1 MPVALPSHSATM
13 PQVLRVCLITGAATG
28 IGAACARE
36 FAGQGWAVVLS
47 HLDEATHADA
57 LAVAA
62 DCQALGAVT
71 LVLPLDVR
79 DDASCQA
86 WVDGALARFGRI
98 DALVNCAGTTRFI
111 AHADLDAL
119 TPDEFLRT
127 YDVNTVGSY
136 RVIRACAPALRASGQ
151 GSVVNISSIGG
162 LIGRGSSMAYAASKG
177 ALNTLTLS
185 LARALAPEIRVNAIA
200 PGLVD
205 GGLPSRVLDA
215 QRHAEVV
222 RVQTASSVLQ
232 RVSQAPEVAALACF
246 ITERAP
252 GMTGAVIPMDNGLH
266 LNAG

>member
-1 MPVALPSHSATM
+1 MSALHRHPPEPMPHAS
-13 PQVLRVCLITGAATG
+13 RVCLITGAATG

-36 FAGQGWAVVLS
+36 FARQGWTVVLS
-47 HLDEATHADA
+47 HLDEATHAEA

-62 DCQALGAVT
+62 DCQALGVAT
-71 LVLPLDVR
+71 LLLPLDVR
-79 DDASCQA
+79 DEASCQA
-86 WVDGALARFGRI
+86 WVNGALAGFGRI

-111 AHADLDAL
+111 AHADLEAL
-119 TPDEFLRT
+119 TPEEFLRT

-136 RVIRACAPALRASGQ
+136 RVVRACTPALRASGQ

-185 LARALAPEIRVNAIA
+185 LARALAPQIRVNAIA

-232 RVSQAPEVAALACF
+232 RVSQASEVAALACF